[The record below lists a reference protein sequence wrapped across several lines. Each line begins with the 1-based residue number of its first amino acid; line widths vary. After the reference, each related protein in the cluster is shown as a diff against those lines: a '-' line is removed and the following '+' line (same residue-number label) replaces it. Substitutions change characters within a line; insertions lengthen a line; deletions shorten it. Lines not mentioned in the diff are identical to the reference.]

1 LLERFHSMPNDSPA
15 KIVIVALVL
24 CLVCSA
30 FVSVAAVM
38 LRPVQERN
46 AVLEQKRQ
54 ILRVAGIPLDGQ
66 SVERRFERIETRNVN
81 LDTGRYLEG
90 GGAPETD
97 VEPLAPED
105 DIARIK
111 RRPQIVTVYLVRE
124 AGKLETVVLPVYGYG
139 LWSTMYGYISLS
151 GDAST
156 VRGITFYSHGET
168 PGLGGEISSPS
179 WQKRWEGKRVF
190 DDNGEVKLHVV
201 KPGSAG
207 GPYVVDG
214 ISGATLTSNGVDHL
228 VQFWLGRS
236 GFGPYLQRL
245 RAKEG

>member
-1 LLERFHSMPNDSPA
+1 MPNDSPA
-15 KIVIVALVL
+15 KIVTVALVL

-30 FVSVAAVM
+30 LVSVAAVA

-46 AVLEQKRQ
+46 AAQEQKRE
-54 ILRVAGIPLDGQ
+54 ILRVAGIPADGQ
-66 SVERRFERIETRNVN
+66 SVERRFERIETRSVN
-81 LDTGRYLEG
+81 LDTGRYLEE
-90 GGAPETD
+90 GGAPRTE
-97 VEPLAPED
+97 VEPLAPAD

-111 RRPQIVTVYLVRE
+111 QRPQVVTVYLVRE
-124 AGKLETVVLPVYGYG
+124 AGQIETVVLPVYGYG
-139 LWSTMYGYISLS
+139 LWSTMYGYIALS
-151 GDAST
+151 GDGST

-168 PGLGGEISSPS
+168 PGLGGEISNPA
-179 WQKRWEGKRVF
+179 WQARWQGKRAF
-190 DDNGEVKLHVV
+190 DDSGELKLHVV

-207 GPYVVDG
+207 GPFTVDG

-228 VQFWLGRS
+228 VQFWLGRH